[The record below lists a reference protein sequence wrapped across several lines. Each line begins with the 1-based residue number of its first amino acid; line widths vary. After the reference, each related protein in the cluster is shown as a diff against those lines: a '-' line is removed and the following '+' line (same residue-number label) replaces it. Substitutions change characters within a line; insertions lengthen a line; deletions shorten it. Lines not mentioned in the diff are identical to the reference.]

1 LLSLINFIVFF
12 VFRNNSCW
20 ILFTQEVVANGSNAK
35 GGIALMSHD
44 DIPQDPSKEIKEP
57 LDITNLQL
65 HELDSI
71 ELGVVNDFGGPQDLS
86 TWLNIDD
93 DNLQDQD
100 LAGLDIPM
108 DNLSELNM
116 NLLKDSILYIFMDY
130 STI

>member
-1 LLSLINFIVFF
+1 
-12 VFRNNSCW
+12 
-20 ILFTQEVVANGSNAK
+20 
-35 GGIALMSHD
+35 MSHD

>member
-1 LLSLINFIVFF
+1 
-12 VFRNNSCW
+12 
-20 ILFTQEVVANGSNAK
+20 VVANGSNSK
-35 GGIALMSHD
+35 GGIALMSHGG
-44 DIPQDPSKEIKEP
+44 IPQDPSKEIKEP

-100 LAGLDIPM
+100 LVD
-108 DNLSELNM
+108 DSELNM
-116 NLLKDSILYIFMDY
+116 HI
-130 STI
+130 

>member
-1 LLSLINFIVFF
+1 
-12 VFRNNSCW
+12 
-20 ILFTQEVVANGSNAK
+20 
-35 GGIALMSHD
+35 MSHD

-108 DNLSELNM
+108 DDLSELSM
-116 NLLKDSILYIFMDY
+116 KL
-130 STI
+130 